1 MVSNQQPL
9 VSVVALR
16 VHELASLH
24 EADRHLC
31 ALAPLAVPFELGSG
45 PSVKLFLDTET
56 KGPGPGALAKL
67 GLYNYARECTLLLV
81 SYAFDDG
88 PETVV
93 DCAHGEELPAEFT
106 RAFDDPSVE
115 LVAHNA
121 MFDRV
126 VLMCAGLQTRY
137 ERWHCTAARARVHG
151 LPGELEL
158 LSKIYR
164 LGVDS
169 KQDGKALIQ
178 LFCEKGADPD
188 AHPGEWLKFMDY
200 ARADITALRRLYA
213 LLPSWCWTEQQKRMY
228 ALDQKINDRGFAVDL
243 ELAQRMIDVSDKC
256 KASLDLRVQ
265 LLTSGAINKGTQRAA
280 VKDWLNGDSTFLL
293 DMRAETLR
301 KALRDH
307 KAGRVTLSD
316 EQIEM
321 INLRLLTAK
330 SSTAKCQTA
339 INLAGPD
346 KRVRGATTFNGGGRI
361 GRFSHKGLQPGNL
374 PRPEYDKAIVADAIE
389 ALLA

>member
-1 MVSNQQPL
+1 MT
-9 VSVVALR
+9 
-16 VHELASLH
+16 
-24 EADRHLC
+24 
-31 ALAPLAVPFELGSG
+31 
-45 PSVKLFLDTET
+45 KLYLDTET
-56 KGPGPGALAKL
+56 KGPRPGALATS
-67 GLYNYARECTLLLV
+67 GLYNYARQCTLLLV
-81 SYAFDDG
+81 SYAIDDG

-93 DCAHGEELPAEFT
+93 DIAHGEHLPPDFLDAART
-106 RAFDDPSVE
+106 PAVE
-115 LVAHNA
+115 VVAHNA

-126 VLMCAGLQTRY
+126 VLHRHPELSRFGIEIAIKH
-137 ERWHCTAARARVHG
+137 WHCTAARARVHG
-151 LPGELEL
+151 LPGELEM

-164 LGVDS
+164 LGVDG

-200 ARADITALRRLYA
+200 SRGDITALRRLYA
-213 LLPSWCWTEQQKRMY
+213 LLPSWCWTEQQRRMY
-228 ALDQKINDRGFAVDL
+228 VLDQKINDRGFAVDL
-243 ELAQRMIDVSDKC
+243 ELARRMIEVSDKC

-265 LLTSGAINKGTQRAA
+265 LLTSGAIDKGTQREA
-280 VKDWLNGDSTFLL
+280 VKDWLNDSEELL
-293 DMRAETLR
+293 PDMRAETLR

-316 EQIEM
+316 AQIEM

-346 KRVRGATTFNGGGRI
+346 KRVRGAITFNGGGRI
-361 GRFSHKGLQPGNL
+361 GRFSHRGFQPGNM